1 MLELRIGLK
10 LSEQQE
16 AGLNR
21 ISDSLTAENTGLA
34 KALQGELAKMGANV
48 DPGRMMAVV
57 RPRLEA
63 ARKNLE
69 KALAEARAL
78 LTEAQ
83 WNYLPERIKSPP
95 FLGGGR
101 RDGEARRRPGS

>member
-1 MLELRIGLK
+1 LRIGLR
-10 LSEQQE
+10 LTDSQE
-16 AGLNR
+16 VRLTR
-21 ISDSLTAENTGLA
+21 ISDSLVAENTVLA
-34 KALQGELAKMGANV
+34 KALQAELAKMGANL

-57 RPRLEA
+57 RPRLEE

-83 WNYLPERIKSPP
+83 WNYLPDRIKNPP
-95 FLGGGR
+95 MLGGGR
-101 RDGEARRRPGS
+101 REGEGRRRPQGA